1 MGQGKTLFSYR
12 YKNTLIHNL
21 PSSVKLIAMT
31 GITLFVF
38 LGGTGTRCILSI
50 MLFFACV
57 VARIS
62 ISVILRSIRIL
73 IFYALI
79 MFVFRFSGIP
89 TDKTILLT
97 QLFES
102 LIYLWQLSLVLFSGT
117 VFFETTSSLEIR
129 NALQL
134 FQEKLYGLLG
144 DPQFLP
150 DIAFLL
156 SLTITFIPRIFEVWG
171 NLNKSWNARGG
182 NLLIEPQ
189 KSWKKMIVVIPLL
202 IAHLLTLAAE
212 TEKAIRNR
220 S

>member
-1 MGQGKTLFSYR
+1 M
-12 YKNTLIHNL
+12 
-21 PSSVKLIAMT
+21 A
-31 GITLFVF
+31 GITLLVF
-38 LGGTGTRCILSI
+38 IGGTGTRGTLSLI
-50 MLFFACV
+50 LFFACV
-57 VARIS
+57 IARIS
-62 ISVILRSIRIL
+62 LSVVFRSIRIL

-79 MFVFRFSGIP
+79 MFIFRFSGIP
-89 TDKTILLT
+89 TDKTILIS

-129 NALQL
+129 NTLQL
-134 FQEKLYGLLG
+134 LQEKLYGLLG
-144 DPQFLP
+144 NRQFLP

-171 NLNKSWNARGG
+171 NLNRSWEARGG
-182 NLLIEPQ
+182 NLLIWPQ
-189 KSWKKMIVVIPLL
+189 KSWKKMTVVIPLL

-212 TEKAIRNR
+212 TERAIRNR